1 MSLPDPGGL
10 SEPRLRRP
18 GGSGRVLVSVAVA
31 AGLVL
36 AGVGTY
42 EFVQSEFGG
51 TTLVILTYSSLFG
64 GSCGGTPAFS
74 SVFGTFASVHGIR
87 LDVECPP
94 GTLYSALTAGSGAPS
109 ADLVI
114 GLDEI
119 TAPEAEAAHL
129 LTPYAPPE
137 LSNVSPG
144 LVAELSPDDGVV
156 PYEYGYLAVD
166 YSSAFYNATAGR
178 VAGLT
183 FPELLRNN
191 TSWAK
196 YLLVED
202 PEYDITGEEFLVW
215 QIEYYEHVLG
225 QNWTEFWT
233 GMPPGAPPL
242 SDSWSDAFAEFQAG
256 VDPMVVSYSTDPAY
270 AAVTGGAGAFNAT
283 VSWWH
288 GSEYSWRTIYGIGIV
303 NGTRHPTLAQ
313 AFENWFLSGPVQAEI
328 PENEWEYPANGT
340 VALPPVFNA
349 SIPPS
354 AIVALN
360 GDTTPAQ
367 VGAEL
372 PGWLAT
378 WEGLTSG
385 DG

>member
-1 MSLPDPGGL
+1 MSPPTAERLD
-10 SEPRLRRP
+10 EPRLHRP
-18 GGSGRVLVSVAVA
+18 GRAGRVLVAVAIA

-64 GSCGGTPAFS
+64 GDCGGVPAFS
-74 SVFGTFASVHGIR
+74 TVFGTFASAHGIR
-87 LDVECPP
+87 IDVECPP
-94 GTLYSALTAGSGAPS
+94 GTLYSALAAGSGAPR

-119 TAPEAEAAHL
+119 TAPEAEAAHFL
-129 LTPYAPPE
+129 IPYAPPE

-166 YSSAFYNATAGR
+166 YSSAFYNATQGD
-178 VAGLT
+178 VAKLT
-183 FPELLRNN
+183 FPGVVNN

-196 YLLVED
+196 HLLVED
-202 PEYDITGEEFLVW
+202 PETDITGEEFLVW
-215 QIEYYEHVLG
+215 QVEYYEHVLDE
-225 QNWTEFWT
+225 NWTTFWT
-233 GMPPGAPPL
+233 GMPAGAPPL
-242 SDSWSDAFAEFQAG
+242 SDSWSDAFGEFQAG
-256 VDPMVVSYSTDPAY
+256 VQPMVVSYSTDPAY
-270 AAVTGGAGAFNAT
+270 AAFSGDGGAFNAT

-288 GSEYSWRTIYGIGIV
+288 GSEYGWKTIYGLGIV
-303 NGTRHPTLAQ
+303 NGTRHLALAQ
-313 AFENWFLSGPVQAEI
+313 AFERWFLTGAVQAEI
-328 PENEWEYPANGT
+328 PENEWEYPANDT
-340 VALPPVFNA
+340 VTLPPVFGA
-349 SIPPS
+349 AVPPGP
-354 AIVALN
+354 IVALN
-360 GDTTPAQ
+360 NDTTPAE

-378 WEGLTSG
+378 WESLTSG
-385 DG
+385 GG